1 MSKATQRARM
11 AAIKHFCEMN
21 DIALNW
27 KKISKFVYF
36 DIPRS
41 SDRAY
46 SHNEIKQV
54 IDFSDHR
61 VKAAFLVLA
70 STGIRAGF
78 LRQIKIK
85 HLEDKGDIY
94 KLKVYPGED
103 EEYLTFTT
111 PECKATIDRYLDFRK
126 RNGELIIGDSYLF
139 IKQYNN
145 MQRIRPRPFAE
156 RSLEGILQQWLV
168 NSGIRRRDPVNR
180 YRRKEVKRLH
190 GFRKFFTT
198 QLVHAKV
205 IPEIR
210 EMLLG
215 HKIGLASAY
224 YKPTEDEI
232 LAEYMK
238 AIDNLTINP
247 ENRLKRKVEM
257 LTIEKSKVDLALSQ
271 IEEMKKKIGLS

>member
-1 MSKATQRARM
+1 M
-11 AAIKHFCEMN
+11 
-21 DIALNW
+21 
-27 KKISKFVYF
+27 
-36 DIPRS
+36 
-41 SDRAY
+41 
-46 SHNEIKQV
+46 
-54 IDFSDHR
+54 
-61 VKAAFLVLA
+61 A

-103 EEYLTFTT
+103 EEYFTFTT

-180 YRRKEVKRLH
+180 YRRKEVQRLH